1 MLSKLPEITQLLSK
15 WGKQGLHP
23 GLTYSDTCLEKPRP
37 NSSEPLTRLVGVPA
51 DKHPASLALKEE
63 VINHGL
69 QERHLRVQS
78 ATILQNQ
85 MEVALG
91 LLQRWEEGI
100 RQKRS
105 YLSVQLSVQSVRV
118 HAVGTHTER
127 PQESLKLCAFDVA
140 FLFFS
145 FRSVEDLQPCKSAYH
160 LLSFTET
167 STPS

>member
-1 MLSKLPEITQLLSK
+1 M
-15 WGKQGLHP
+15 
-23 GLTYSDTCLEKPRP
+23 
-37 NSSEPLTRLVGVPA
+37 GVPA

-118 HAVGTHTER
+118 RAVGTHTER

-140 FLFFS
+140 YLFFS
-145 FRSVEDLQPCKSAYH
+145 FRSMEDLQPCKSAYH